1 MKIMVTGAGG
11 FVGTHLGA
19 ALRRRLPE
27 AELVGLATRAR
38 KTAFGDLKAL
48 DVTDANAVV
57 DCLTAEKP
65 DCIVHL
71 AGVAAPKLA
80 NEDPNRTW
88 NTHLFGSLNIARAL
102 QAYLPDTLM
111 VHVSSGLVYGST
123 AASGAPL
130 TEESL
135 LAPTD
140 EYSTSKAAAD
150 LALGALSGRGLR
162 VVRMRPFNHTGPG
175 QAPDFVIP
183 DWANQIAQIE
193 AGQREAIMRV
203 GNLEAARDFCDVRDV
218 ADAYVSV
225 IENQDAIQSGEI
237 FNLASGTP
245 RRVGDMLDKLLSL
258 SEVEIE
264 LQQDPARMRPA
275 DLPSIAGDASLAR
288 QRLAW
293 SPKYSLEDTI
303 RAVLEDRRAY
313 TSKA

>member
-11 FVGTHLGA
+11 FVGSHLGA
-19 ALRRRLPE
+19 ALRRRLPG
-27 AELVGLATRAR
+27 ADLIGLATTAR
-38 KTAFGDLKAL
+38 RSGFGHLKAL
-48 DVTDANAVV
+48 DVNDAAAVAQCV
-57 DCLTAEKP
+57 EAEKP

-102 QAYLPDTLM
+102 QAHSSETFM

-123 AASGAPL
+123 AASGKAL
-130 TEESL
+130 SEESL

-140 EYSTSKAAAD
+140 EYSASKAAAD

-162 VVRMRPFNHTGPG
+162 VVRMRPFNHTGAG

-193 AGQREAIMRV
+193 AGKREPVLRV
-203 GNLEAARDFCDVRDV
+203 GNLDAARDFCDVRDV

-225 IENQDAIQSGEI
+225 IEKRDEIKSGEV

-245 RRVGDMLDKLLSL
+245 RRVGDMLDLLLSM
-258 SEVEIE
+258 SSVAID
-264 LQQDPARMRPA
+264 LQQDLARIRPA
-275 DLPSIAGDASLAR
+275 DLPSICGNASKAKAVLG
-288 QRLAW
+288 W
-293 SPKYSLEDTI
+293 NPKYSLDDT
-303 RAVLEDRRAY
+303 LEDVARYWRDKIG
-313 TSKA
+313 T